1 MKFRDIHYSHYGRMC
16 PIETP
21 EGPNIGLITS
31 LATFAKINQYGF
43 IEAPLQKKVDK
54 ETGRVTDEI
63 VYMTADTEDE
73 FVIAQANEP
82 LDEEGRFIDKKV
94 SARYRD
100 EILEVPGSRID
111 YMDISPRQ
119 LVSVVTACIPFL
131 ENDDANRA
139 LMGSNMQ
146 CQAVPLF

>member
-1 MKFRDIHYSHYGRMC
+1 M
-16 PIETP
+16 
-21 EGPNIGLITS
+21 ITS
-31 LATFAKINQYGF
+31 LATFAKINQYGLLRHLTEKL
-43 IEAPLQKKVDK
+43 IRKQV
-54 ETGRVTDEI
+54 RVTDES
-63 VYMTADTEDE
+63 YMTADTEDE

-139 LMGSNMQ
+139 LMVLTCSVRQ
-146 CQAVPLF
+146 CLF